1 MVIFHS
7 YASLPEGNSGILCLK
22 MAQKPPQDGHVKGG
36 KKHMTN
42 TSGFFRDAWLTKHM
56 GIVKPLEH
64 GKIPSG
70 NLT

>member
-1 MVIFHS
+1 
-7 YASLPEGNSGILCLK
+7 

-70 NLT
+70 SLT